1 MGQVVAYI
9 ISDAIGESFNKQQFF
24 VKRFNNFAMCSPPKV
39 MGWSNIIYYLIISMH
54 FLVSPCYWIFV
65 YCVDLL
71 D

>member
-39 MGWSNIIYYLIISMH
+39 MG
-54 FLVSPCYWIFV
+54 
-65 YCVDLL
+65 
-71 D
+71 